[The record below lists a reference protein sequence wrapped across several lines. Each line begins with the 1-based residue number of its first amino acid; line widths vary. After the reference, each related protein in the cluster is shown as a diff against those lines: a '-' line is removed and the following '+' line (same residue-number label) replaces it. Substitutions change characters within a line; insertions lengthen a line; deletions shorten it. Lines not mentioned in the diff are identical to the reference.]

1 MNSTPTNVGEHG
13 WRVVTSTAAISGTV
27 WCAITML
34 SATIFATI
42 TDTGRTVTGTLASAL
57 FPAGLTIYG
66 GFTDFT
72 LTSGSVIAYKAK
84 V

>member
-13 WRVVTSTAAISGTV
+13 WTIVTSTAAISGEV

-34 SATIFATI
+34 SATVFATI
-42 TDTGRTVTGTLASAL
+42 TSTGRTLTGTMASAL

-72 LTSGSVIAYKAK
+72 LTSGSVIAYRSRT
-84 V
+84 

>member
-1 MNSTPTNVGEHG
+1 MVLGEYG
-13 WRVVTSTAAISGTV
+13 WLVVTDAVAHSGTV

-34 SATIFATI
+34 SGTVFATI
-42 TDTGRTVTGTLASAL
+42 GLSAKDTSIAGTWASAA

-72 LTSGSVIAYKAK
+72 LTSGSVIAYRAGANQ
-84 V
+84 